1 MTLSF
6 HKKGTT
12 PTIIAKT
19 VKLAQAPAATADLI
33 KEEKK
38 KQPTRQ
44 SSSNTIT
51 TGNNQDSYLN
61 GIGSYEFIKS
71 LGNGKFS
78 KVMLAYH
85 LETRQQVAIKV
96 QSIITCLYRKK
107 KVTTYST
114 QFLIYIDHR

>member
-12 PTIIAKT
+12 PTIITKT
-19 VKLAQAPAATADLI
+19 VKSAQAPAATADLI

-38 KQPTRQ
+38 KQPTRQEQPTRQ

-96 QSIITCLYRKK
+96 QSIITCFVQKK
-107 KVTTYST
+107 KG
-114 QFLIYIDHR
+114 HN

>member
-96 QSIITCLYRKK
+96 QSIITCFVQKK
-107 KVTTYST
+107 KRSQLT
-114 QFLIYIDHR
+114 QLNFLYI